1 MNDIII
7 ILQQLIGNC
16 TSNEEA
22 MKIWNN
28 YRHSELYDES
38 IEKYITKYY
47 NHYYVES
54 DINGYI
60 CMFYIGNIR
69 NTGEI
74 I

>member
-1 MNDIII
+1 MEISVFKEIIS
-7 ILQQLIGNC
+7 QFN
-16 TSNEEA
+16 SNEEA
-22 MKIWNN
+22 MKFWRT
-28 YRHSELYDES
+28 YRTSESYDES
-38 IEKYITKYY
+38 FEKYITKHY

-69 NTGEI
+69 GNGEI